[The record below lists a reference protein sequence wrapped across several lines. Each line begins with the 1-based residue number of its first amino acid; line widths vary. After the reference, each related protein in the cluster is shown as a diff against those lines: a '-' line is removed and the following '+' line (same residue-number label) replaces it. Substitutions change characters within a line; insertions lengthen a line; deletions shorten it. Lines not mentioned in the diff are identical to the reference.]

1 MRSLLRF
8 LARNHFFLLFLVLE
22 IMSLTLVVQYNNYQ
36 NVKFFNSSTKVVAR
50 IYETINSAYGY
61 FRLHQVNSEL
71 AAENAKL
78 KNKLQQ
84 VTRPKA
90 PPQMNSFAIA
100 GAGNDSI
107 AQDTT
112 AHTPV
117 AGDTIT
123 DTHPDRVRQTIV
135 PHDIDNNDIVFDSIN
150 VRYRFIPAEVIDNS
164 VNRQNNY
171 ITINKGKKD
180 GIKPEMGLV
189 GPNGIVGIITNVS
202 EHYATGQTVL
212 NRRWRVSAKIKNSNY
227 FGSLVWDG
235 LDYRFA
241 RLNEIPF
248 HVELAIGDTIIT
260 SGYSS
265 VFPAGIMIGQI
276 ENFDIG
282 SGDNFYEIG
291 VRLSTNFKT
300 LTYVEVVQ
308 DKDASEIKNLKR
320 NNLDD

>member
-8 LARNHFFLLFLVLE
+8 LARNYFFLLFLVLE
-22 IMSLTLVVQYNNYQ
+22 IISLTLVIRYNNYQ
-36 NVKFFNSSTKVVAR
+36 NVKFFNSSTKIVAR
-50 IYETINSAYGY
+50 IYETFNSTYSY
-61 FRLHQVNSEL
+61 FKLHQINSEL
-71 AAENAKL
+71 AAENARL

-84 VTRPKA
+84 VIRPKA
-90 PPQMNSFAIA
+90 PPKMNSFAIT
-100 GAGNDSI
+100 GTSNDSI
-107 AQDTT
+107 ARDTIANAPIT
-112 AHTPV
+112 V
-117 AGDTIT
+117 DTIT
-123 DTHPDRVRQTIV
+123 GADSVPDQTIV
-135 PHDIDNNDIVFDSIN
+135 HHDLDNNDIVFDSIN
-150 VRYRFIPAEVIDNS
+150 VRYRFIPAEVINNS

-180 GIKPEMGLV
+180 GIRPEMGLV
-189 GPNGIVGIITNVS
+189 GPNGIVGIITHVS
-202 EHYATGQTVL
+202 DHYATGQTVL
-212 NRRWRVSAKIKNSNY
+212 NRRWKVSAKIKNSNY

-248 HVELAIGDTIIT
+248 HVELAVGDTIIT

-265 VFPAGIMIGQI
+265 VFPAGVMIGQI

-291 VRLSTNFKT
+291 VRLSTNFKI

-308 DKDASEIKNLKR
+308 DKDANEIKNLKR
-320 NNLDD
+320 YHLDD